1 MAGPSERPATTID
14 LLEHARTLRDRGA
27 AANFA
32 GRPAEAAATLAAA
45 LDEIDRAGGTEPSLE
60 ALELRCK
67 TLITLALTEFMLE
80 GLDSAT
86 ARLAEAEQV
95 VDALGD
101 DALRAR
107 LDYQRANLH
116 GRVGDLASAWDGL
129 EGAVRRL
136 DAFTEREQASV
147 HLSRGMLAFELLRPQ
162 EALDSFAEAAR
173 LAHSLGAGELEFMA
187 RHNEGYAAYLLGD
200 IPRSLADMA
209 EAEDIEADVFKGPA
223 RLDRARVLL
232 EAGLVKEAVEAL
244 ESGLAVLVGDGHDQI
259 RAEFELEL
267 ARAHRLLGHL
277 DLAAGAAASARGTY
291 ERIGATAWA
300 AKAVLVGLLV
310 ELDRQR
316 RRPSPPH
323 RENAPSALSG
333 SPRTSTPDRE
343 NALSPAA
350 PVGEDDTRAVT
361 RAAAGTADRLVETAT
376 ELGDSELADSARVV
390 AAQALLLAGE
400 VEGAQTRLLS
410 LERVSTGSLSD
421 ELDAAAVSAMTLVAA
436 GEPGPARRLLVR
448 ASRRLAAGQ
457 EGSASL
463 DLRTARAVHGARLA
477 ELDLELAVP
486 RGSAAVLEALDRW
499 RSATDRLPSLGRP
512 DDDEL
517 AALTEQLRGVRA
529 QARGESDAAVV
540 RELDDHA
547 SRLERRIR
555 DRDWALSRSGGAGR
569 AATVRVRDARAH
581 LVDVDR
587 DHVWFFRHRGRLG
600 GVGIVGGRATLRDL
614 MPIERAVEL
623 AQRVRVDLRAAA
635 THHLG
640 PLAGAVWSS
649 LRSSAAELD
658 DALIRPW
665 RSDRG
670 LVVVSCPEVSALP
683 WAVLPSMRGRAFTVA
698 PSLTSFARRG
708 LAGAP
713 PGVVPECPTP
723 VHVSVG
729 PGVPRATAEAQAI
742 VGTWGPAARLAQ
754 PSRRDELVEAL
765 ARPGIVHVA
774 AHGTHQVESPL
785 FSSLVLHDGPV
796 FAHELQPTGVRA
808 DHVVLSA
815 CEVGL
820 TTPRPGHESLGL
832 ALSMLSLGARSV
844 VAAVAPVPDDV
855 AATTMSRHHEL
866 LASGLPSDE
875 ALARAVADTDDVAA
889 AFLNLGGQHHP

>member
-1 MAGPSERPATTID
+1 MLSGVEPA
-14 LLEHARTLRDRGA
+14 L
-27 AANFA
+27 
-32 GRPAEAAATLAAA
+32 
-45 LDEIDRAGGTEPSLE
+45 
-60 ALELRCK
+60 
-67 TLITLALTEFMLE
+67 
-80 GLDSAT
+80 

-95 VDALGD
+95 VDELGD
-101 DALRAR
+101 DRLRAR
-107 LDYQRANLH
+107 IAYQRANIH

-136 DAFTEREQASV
+136 DAFTERERCSV

-162 EALDSFAEAAR
+162 EALESFAEAAR
-173 LAHSLGAGELEFMA
+173 LAHDLGGGAQEFMA

-209 EAEDIEADVFKGPA
+209 DAETIEADVFKGPA
-223 RLDRARVLL
+223 RLDRGRVLL

-244 ESGLAVLVGDGHDQI
+244 ETGVADLSADGHDQI

-277 DLAAGAAASARGTY
+277 DLATAAAESARETY
-291 ERIGATAWA
+291 GHIGATAWA

-310 ELDRQR
+310 DLARQR
-316 RRPSPPH
+316 RRPGVRPQDVPGTT
-323 RENAPSALSG
+323 P
-333 SPRTSTPDRE
+333 TPDRQ
-343 NALSPAA
+343 SA
-350 PVGEDDTRAVT
+350 PSDLDDSARAVA
-361 RAAAGTADRLVETAT
+361 RGAAATADRLAETAT

-421 ELDAAAVSAMTLVAA
+421 ELDAAAVTAMTLVAA
-436 GEPGPARRLLVR
+436 GEPVPARRLLVR

-486 RGSAAVLEALDRW
+486 RGSAAVLDALDRW

-512 DDDEL
+512 DDEEL
-517 AALTEQLRGVRA
+517 AALTEQLRGIRG
-529 QARGESDAAVV
+529 QLRGETDPAVV
-540 RELDDHA
+540 RELDEHA
-547 SRLERRIR
+547 SRLERQIR
-555 DRDWALSRSGGAGR
+555 DRDWALSRSGGAAH
-569 AATVRVRDARAH
+569 AAPVRVRDARAH

-587 DHVWFFRHRGRLG
+587 DHVWFFRHRDRLG
-600 GVGIVGGRATLRDL
+600 AVGIVGGRATLRDL
-614 MPIERAVEL
+614 MPIGRAAEL

-658 DALIRPW
+658 DTLLRPW
-665 RSDRG
+665 RSERG

-683 WAVLPSMRGRAFTVA
+683 WALLPSMRGRPFTVA

-708 LAGAP
+708 LAPRSGDAT
-713 PGVVPECPTP
+713 PGRAAD

-729 PGVPRATAEAQAI
+729 PGVPRASAEGQAI
-742 VGTWGPAARLAQ
+742 VGTWGAVARLVQ
-754 PSRRDELVEAL
+754 PSRRDELVAAL

-820 TTPRPGHESLGL
+820 TAPRPGHESLGL
-832 ALSMLSLGARSV
+832 ALSLLSLGARSV

-855 AATTMSRHHEL
+855 AATTMTRHHEL
-866 LASGLPSDE
+866 LSTGLPSDE
-875 ALARAVADTDDVAA
+875 ALARAVAETDDVAA
-889 AFLNLGGQHHP
+889 AFLNLGGQHRP

>member
-1 MAGPSERPATTID
+1 MLSGVEPA
-14 LLEHARTLRDRGA
+14 L
-27 AANFA
+27 
-32 GRPAEAAATLAAA
+32 
-45 LDEIDRAGGTEPSLE
+45 
-60 ALELRCK
+60 
-67 TLITLALTEFMLE
+67 
-80 GLDSAT
+80 

-95 VDALGD
+95 VDELGD
-101 DALRAR
+101 QRLRAR
-107 LDYQRANLH
+107 IDYQRANIH

-136 DAFTEREQASV
+136 DAFTERERCSV

-173 LAHSLGAGELEFMA
+173 LAHDLGGGPQEFMA

-209 EAEDIEADVFKGPA
+209 RAEGIEADVFKGPA
-223 RLDRARVLL
+223 RLDRGRVLL

-244 ESGLAVLVGDGHDQI
+244 ETGVAELSADGHDQI

-277 DLAAGAAASARGTY
+277 DLAAAAADSARETY
-291 ERIGATAWA
+291 GRIGATAWA

-310 ELDRQR
+310 DLERQR
-316 RRPSPPH
+316 RRAH
-323 RENAPSALSG
+323 
-333 SPRTSTPDRE
+333 PRHIPDRKHTPSG
-343 NALSPAA
+343 ASSDRDDSPSLVARSAA
-350 PVGEDDTRAVT
+350 V
-361 RAAAGTADRLVETAT
+361 TADRLAETAT

-390 AAQALLLAGE
+390 AAQALVRAGD

-421 ELDAAAVSAMTLVAA
+421 ELDAAAVTAETLVAA
-436 GEPGPARRLLVR
+436 GEPVPARRLLVR

-486 RGSAAVLEALDRW
+486 RGSAAVLDALDRW

-512 DDDEL
+512 DDEEL
-517 AALTEQLRGVRA
+517 AALTEQLRGVRG
-529 QARGESDAAVV
+529 QVRGESDPAVV
-540 RELDDHA
+540 RELNEHA
-547 SRLERRIR
+547 SRLERQIR
-555 DRDWALSRSGGAGR
+555 DRDWALSRSGGATHT
-569 AATVRVRDARAH
+569 APVRVRDARAY

-600 GVGIVGGRATLRDL
+600 AVGIVGGRATLRDL
-614 MPIERAVEL
+614 MPVERATEL

-658 DALIRPW
+658 DALLRPW

-683 WAVLPSMRGRAFTVA
+683 WAVLPSMRGRPFTVA

-713 PGVVPECPTP
+713 LGAVPECPAP
-723 VHVSVG
+723 VHISVG
-729 PGVPRATAEAQAI
+729 PGVPRATAEGQAI
-742 VGTWGPAARLAQ
+742 VGTWGPRARLAQ
-754 PSRRDELVEAL
+754 PSRRDELVDAL
-765 ARPGIVHVA
+765 AHPGIVHVA

-796 FAHELQPTGVRA
+796 FAHELQPTGVSA

-832 ALSMLSLGARSV
+832 ALSLLSLGARSV

-855 AATTMSRHHEL
+855 AANTMTRHHEL
-866 LASGLPSDE
+866 LAAGLPSDE
-875 ALARAVADTDDVAA
+875 ALARAVAETDDVAA

>member
-1 MAGPSERPATTID
+1 MLAG
-14 LLEHARTLRDRGA
+14 LE
-27 AANFA
+27 
-32 GRPAEAAATLAAA
+32 P
-45 LDEIDRAGGTEPSLE
+45 
-60 ALELRCK
+60 
-67 TLITLALTEFMLE
+67 
-80 GLDSAT
+80 AT
-86 ARLAEAEQV
+86 ARLAEAEEV

-101 DALRAR
+101 DRLRAR
-107 LDYQRANLH
+107 LDYQRANIH

-162 EALDSFAEAAR
+162 EALESFAEAAR
-173 LAHSLGAGELEFMA
+173 LAHELGGREQEFMA

-209 EAEDIEADVFKGPA
+209 GAEDIESDVFKGPA

-244 ESGLAVLVGDGHDQI
+244 HAGLAGVSGDGHDQI
-259 RAEFELEL
+259 RAEFQLEL

-277 DLAAGAAASARGTY
+277 DLAAVAARSARETY
-291 ERIGATAWA
+291 GRIGATAWA
-300 AKAVLVGLLV
+300 AKAMLVGLLV
-310 ELDRQR
+310 DLDRQR
-316 RRPSPPH
+316 RVR
-323 RENAPSALSG
+323 R
-333 SPRTSTPDRE
+333 DRE
-343 NALSPAA
+343 RLESDLVRRIVGVGDASVAL
-350 PVGEDDTRAVT
+350 
-361 RAAAGTADRLVETAT
+361 AAAATADELTETAT

-390 AAQALLLAGE
+390 AAQALLLAGD
-400 VEGAQTRLLS
+400 VAGANSRLLS
-410 LERVSTGSLSD
+410 LERVSTASLSD
-421 ELDAAAVSAMTLVAA
+421 ELDAAAVTAMTLVAA
-436 GEPGPARRLLVR
+436 GDVTPARRILVR

-463 DLRTARAVHGARLA
+463 DLRTARAVHGARLS

-486 RGSAAVLEALDRW
+486 RGSGAVLEALERW

-512 DDDEL
+512 DDEQL
-517 AALTEQLRGVRA
+517 AVLTEQLRAVRGH
-529 QARGESDAAVV
+529 ARGETDPDQL
-540 RELDDHA
+540 RELHDHA
-547 SRLERRIR
+547 SRLERQIR
-555 DRDWALSRSGGAGR
+555 DRDWALSRSGTSAR
-569 AATVRVRDARAH
+569 AIPVRVREARA
-581 LVDVDR
+581 LLGQVDR
-587 DHVWFFRHRGRLG
+587 DLVWFYRHRGRLAAV
-600 GVGIVGGRATLRDL
+600 GVVGGRAVMRDL
-614 MPIERAVEL
+614 MPIERAAEL

-658 DALIRPW
+658 TALLRPW
-665 RSDRG
+665 RSERG
-670 LVVVSCPEVSALP
+670 LVVVVCPEVSALP
-683 WAVLPSMRGRAFTVA
+683 WALLPSMVGRPFTVA
-698 PSLTSFARRG
+698 LSLTSFARRAAVAPDASG
-708 LAGAP
+708 TGGAR
-713 PGVVPECPTP
+713 

-729 PGVPRATAEAQAI
+729 PGVPRATSEARTI
-742 VGTWGPAARLAQ
+742 LGTWGAGDEPPG
-754 PSRRDELVEAL
+754 PSRRDELVRAL
-765 ARPGIVHVA
+765 ARPGVVHVA

-820 TTPRPGHESLGL
+820 ASARPGHESLGL
-832 ALSMLSLGARSV
+832 ALSLLSLGARSV

-855 AATTMSRHHEL
+855 AATTMTRHHEL

-875 ALARAVADTDDVAA
+875 ALARAVSETDDVAA
-889 AFLNLGGQHHP
+889 AFLNLGGQHRP

>member
-1 MAGPSERPATTID
+1 MLSGVEPA
-14 LLEHARTLRDRGA
+14 L
-27 AANFA
+27 
-32 GRPAEAAATLAAA
+32 
-45 LDEIDRAGGTEPSLE
+45 
-60 ALELRCK
+60 
-67 TLITLALTEFMLE
+67 
-80 GLDSAT
+80 
-86 ARLAEAEQV
+86 ARLAEAERV
-95 VDALGD
+95 VDELGD
-101 DALRAR
+101 ERLRAR
-107 LDYQRANLH
+107 IDYQRANIH

-136 DAFTEREQASV
+136 DAFTERERCSV

-162 EALDSFAEAAR
+162 EALESFAEAAR
-173 LAHSLGAGELEFMA
+173 LAHDLGDGAQEFMA

-209 EAEDIEADVFKGPA
+209 GAEGIEADVFKGPA
-223 RLDRARVLL
+223 RLDRGRVLL

-244 ESGLAVLVGDGHDQI
+244 ESGVAELSTDGHDQI

-277 DLAAGAAASARGTY
+277 DLAAEAAESARETY
-291 ERIGATAWA
+291 GRIGATAWA

-310 ELDRQR
+310 DLERQR
-316 RRPSPPH
+316 RRAHPRQAPD
-323 RENAPSALSG
+323 RESAPSALPG
-333 SPRTSTPDRE
+333 SPRTPTPDRE
-343 NALSPAA
+343 NAPSPAA
-350 PVGEDDTRAVT
+350 RVGEDDARAVA
-361 RAAAGTADRLVETAT
+361 RAAAGTADRLSEAAT

-390 AAQALLLAGE
+390 AAQALVLAGD

-421 ELDAAAVSAMTLVAA
+421 ELDAAAVTAETFVAA
-436 GEPGPARRLLVR
+436 GEPVPARRLLVR

-486 RGSAAVLEALDRW
+486 RGSAAVLDALDRW

-512 DDDEL
+512 DDEEL
-517 AALTEQLRGVRA
+517 AALTEQLRGVRG
-529 QARGESDAAVV
+529 QVRGESDPGSV
-540 RELDDHA
+540 RELNEHA
-547 SRLERRIR
+547 SRLERQIR
-555 DRDWALSRSGGAGR
+555 DRDWALSRSGGAAH
-569 AATVRVRDARAH
+569 AAPVRVRDARAH

-600 GVGIVGGRATLRDL
+600 AVGIVGGRATLRDL
-614 MPIERAVEL
+614 MPVERAAEL

-658 DALIRPW
+658 DALLRPW

-670 LVVVSCPEVSALP
+670 LVIVSCPEVSVLP
-683 WAVLPSMRGRAFTVA
+683 WAVLPSMRGRPFTVA

-713 PGVVPECPTP
+713 RGAVPECPAE

-729 PGVPRATAEAQAI
+729 PGVPRAAAEAQAI
-742 VGTWGPAARLAQ
+742 VGTWGPWARLVQ
-754 PSRRDELVEAL
+754 PSRRDELVSAL
-765 ARPGIVHVA
+765 GRPGIVHVA

-796 FAHELQPTGVRA
+796 FAHELQPTGVSA

-832 ALSMLSLGARSV
+832 ALSLLSLGARSV

-855 AATTMSRHHEL
+855 AANTMTRHHEL
-866 LASGLPSDE
+866 LAEGLPSDE
-875 ALARAVADTDDVAA
+875 ALARAVAETDDVAA